1 MRHRNRI
8 RYHTCPP
15 DPGLSG
21 RRRMHVTVMQRVY
34 QLTCSAV
41 PLPGED
47 ERLYVLAFVP
57 AAQVAAA
64 QQEGT
69 AVTALLRR
77 P

>member
-1 MRHRNRI
+1 
-8 RYHTCPP
+8 
-15 DPGLSG
+15 
-21 RRRMHVTVMQRVY
+21 MHVTVMQRVY